1 MTKKQYKAFAFEVK
15 QIQEDDSDNFIIEGF
30 ASTFG
35 NLDLDEEIIMPGAF
49 TESLQKTPQ
58 VPLLVLHN
66 MRQMLPVGK
75 TIHLE
80 EQAKG
85 LFFRAILPKSDTFV
99 KDRLMPQIKI
109 GSLREVSIGFLI
121 KEFEFDT
128 ETRITRITKIDL
140 FEISVVPKAANS
152 QATITDF
159 KSFKDVEKD
168 MKSLSDVEG
177 YLKEGGLSNN
187 ESKALISK
195 IKEFSKSQ
203 REVDD
208 SDNTKGQCDVALL
221 ISKLKSHNQLL
232 TIKNNLELCQNQNK

>member
-1 MTKKQYKAFAFEVK
+1 MTTKQYKSFAFEVK
-15 QIQEDDSDNFIIEGF
+15 QIEEDDSDNFTIEGF

-35 NLDLDEEIIMPGAF
+35 NLDFDDEIIMSGAF

-58 VPLLVLHN
+58 VPLLVMHN
-66 MRQMLPVGK
+66 MRDILPVGK

-80 EQAKG
+80 EQVKG

-109 GSLREVSIGFLI
+109 GSLQELSIGFFT
-121 KEFEFDT
+121 KKSEFDN
-128 ETRITRITKIDL
+128 ETFIRRLTKIDL
-140 FEISVVPKAANS
+140 FEISIVAKAANS

-159 KSFKDVEKD
+159 KSFKEAEKD
-168 MKSLSDVEG
+168 IKSLKDIET

-195 IKEFSKSQ
+195 IKEFSKNQ
-203 REVDD
+203 READD
-208 SDNTKGQCDVALL
+208 SDTQKQCDVAELKEFNLL
-221 ISKLKSHNQLL
+221 MEIKKTTNNLN
-232 TIKNNLELCQNQNK
+232 KNNYASRTN